1 MSNMNWKETDL
12 VNAITKLMKIIKPE
26 GVLEVKFKLEHF
38 HADTWHMYVRFIVPD
53 DSNYLNNTIREDRI
67 WAIDIKDAIFDF
79 IGVRIIINSTSI
91 IAKSYQDKM
100 YENKEIKQVEALA
113 KLNNLIL

>member
-1 MSNMNWKETDL
+1 MNWKETDL

-26 GVLEVKFKLEHF
+26 GVLDIKFKLEHF
-38 HADTWHMYVRFIVPD
+38 HADRWHMYIRFIVPD
-53 DSNYLNNTIREDRI
+53 DIDFPLQESRI
-67 WAIDIKDAIFDF
+67 WANEIKDTIYDF